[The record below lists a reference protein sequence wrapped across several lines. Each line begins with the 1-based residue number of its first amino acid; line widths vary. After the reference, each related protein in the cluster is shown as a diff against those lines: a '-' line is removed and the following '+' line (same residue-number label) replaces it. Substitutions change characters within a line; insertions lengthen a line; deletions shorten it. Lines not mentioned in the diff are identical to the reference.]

1 MVENNRTYLDKDT
14 RLMIKA
20 SEGDEKAFA
29 EIYTRY
35 FFVVANFISSLD
47 GQLQASEDIAQ
58 DVFMKIWDDRKK
70 YRPNSTLKTFLFT
83 YAKNVFYGYKSKKSK
98 ENTLFVSDLNI
109 ALNDIEARNG
119 GNENKISKSA
129 KLLEELISQLPGKQK
144 RAFELVYLCGTLPKE
159 AAKQLECSLHSVYQ
173 NLHLARKTL
182 RKLLT
187 RTYPKT
193 SIFELM

>member
-1 MVENNRTYLDKDT
+1 MVENNRTYLDKDI
-14 RLMIKA
+14 RLMIKV
-20 SEGDEKAFA
+20 SEGDEKAYA
-29 EIYTRY
+29 EIYIRY
-35 FFVVANFISSLD
+35 FSVVTSFVSSLD
-47 GQLQASEDIAQ
+47 GKLQASEDISQ

-119 GNENKISKSA
+119 SDENEISKSA
-129 KLLEELISQLPGKQK
+129 RLLEELIFQLPDKQK
-144 RAFELVYLCGTLPKE
+144 RAFELVYLCGALPKE

-173 NLHLARKTL
+173 NLHLARKNL
-182 RKLLT
+182 RKFLST
-187 RTYPKT
+187 QSNGNET
-193 SIFELM
+193 